1 MQLKLNPL
9 IPIHFFVIWLCKSQ
23 SVRKSI
29 QPKTLT
35 SWTQRDKTLQ
45 ENVTFT
51 EIKKIAWN
59 YSNPVGTF
67 EKLNKLKPS
76 ISRNEELYISKEAKT
91 ENALASEGKSFR
103 PEKINMRFN
112 TRPLSMKRPKFTFAQ
127 SKRSPP
133 KLNLPDRKNNSLE
146 KAAFLHEV
154 KVVCCLPIP
163 LFYKGEMTMTVGRCT
178 QLEELFALTNI

>member
-1 MQLKLNPL
+1 MKSNPL

-23 SVRKSI
+23 SARKSI
-29 QPKTLT
+29 LPKTLT
-35 SWTQRDKTLQ
+35 SWAQHDKTLQ

-51 EIKKIAWN
+51 EIKKIASWN
-59 YSNPVGTF
+59 YSNPGGTL

-103 PEKINMRFN
+103 PEKINTRVK

-127 SKRSPP
+127 SKSFPP
-133 KLNLPDRKNNSLE
+133 KHNLPDRENNSLE
-146 KAAFLHEV
+146 QAAFLHEV

-163 LFYKGEMTMTVGRCT
+163 FFYTGEITMTVGRCT
-178 QLEELFALTNI
+178 QLEQTSDK